1 MIVADDAPERLAE
14 LQTRHGL
21 EAVTF
26 LHDPG
31 GEVGARYG
39 VMHTPEPASTHGG
52 HTEPAILVLRPNRTV
67 VAASYTIGSTG
78 RMPLEDALR
87 AARRIADEE

>member
-1 MIVADDAPERLAE
+1 
-14 LQTRHGL
+14 
-21 EAVTF
+21 
-26 LHDPG
+26 
-31 GEVGARYG
+31 
-39 VMHTPEPASTHGG
+39 MHTPEPASTHGG